1 MTLRKPINGNQRK
14 PLDMIQSWHVILW
27 KLVLFGVDTGVILI
41 TYNDHV
47 CGNLLNTLRKYHTE
61 PQAHG
66 FYPAC
71 VAGTLPKP
79 SPKDIMTM
87 SPEPPPEPT
96 TLLSFSL
103 PYWNGPPIFISLSF
117 HGPQTKDISNISY
130 NDHVCGTSCWTRS
143 ENITQNL
150 SPMGF
155 ILHVRPEPFLNQ
167 HPKVLWQTMSPEP
180 PPEPTTLLSFS
191 LPYRNGPLFSFHFL
205 FMIRKHP

>member
-1 MTLRKPINGNQRK
+1 MYKTWHVHLSATKWYLIGNIKGGKGAQKTQPKNTFMDMTLRKPINGNQRK
-14 PLDMIQSWHVILW
+14 PLDMTQGWHVILW
-27 KLVLFGVDTGVILI
+27 KLVLFGVDAGVILI

-79 SPKDIMTM
+79 TPKNIMTM

-117 HGPQTKDISNISY
+117 HGP
-130 NDHVCGTSCWTRS
+130 
-143 ENITQNL
+143 
-150 SPMGF
+150 
-155 ILHVRPEPFLNQ
+155 
-167 HPKVLWQTMSPEP
+167 
-180 PPEPTTLLSFS
+180 
-191 LPYRNGPLFSFHFL
+191 
-205 FMIRKHP
+205 

>member
-1 MTLRKPINGNQRK
+1 M
-14 PLDMIQSWHVILW
+14 ILW

-61 PQAHG
+61 PQAHV

-79 SPKDIMTM
+79 TPKNIMTM
-87 SPEPPPEPT
+87 SP
-96 TLLSFSL
+96 
-103 PYWNGPPIFISLSF
+103 
-117 HGPQTKDISNISY
+117 D
-130 NDHVCGTSCWTRS
+130 
-143 ENITQNL
+143 
-150 SPMGF
+150 
-155 ILHVRPEPFLNQ
+155 
-167 HPKVLWQTMSPEP
+167 P